1 MASIQKIFVEQ
12 GRGKDKVAVLM
23 VSRSRGFET
32 TAEILR
38 KKVDKG
44 EYRVMNEDTYTKL
57 CGKDDYQG
65 PLQLQLWW

>member
-1 MASIQKIFVEQ
+1 MASVQKIFVEQ

-44 EYRVMNEDTYTKL
+44 EYRVMKEDTYTKL
-57 CGKDDYQG
+57 
-65 PLQLQLWW
+65 